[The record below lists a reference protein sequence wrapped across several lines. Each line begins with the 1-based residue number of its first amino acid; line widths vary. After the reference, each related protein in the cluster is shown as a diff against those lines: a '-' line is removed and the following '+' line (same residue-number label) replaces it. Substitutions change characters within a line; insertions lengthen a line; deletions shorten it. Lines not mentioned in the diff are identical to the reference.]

1 MDLGWIDFSKSERNK
16 VLNVLDL
23 LGEQG
28 VLDELGIATIR
39 DGFSDLLF
47 PGTSTIQTRAKYFL
61 IVPYALKDL
70 EFNDELTSNNLN
82 NSFDKMEEN
91 CAHALYQN
99 HPQEL
104 GIIGR
109 NSILQNSWVKRPP
122 SNIYLAGLRTYGIFN
137 FKSITNYIKYIS
149 SLKQEK
155 RSSSKS
161 GNKRDTDEG
170 SQDDVNVG
178 LNQFSHLLNI
188 PTYKKNWFDNLEINL
203 TYEEGQFLKDQI
215 VSNCNG
221 SMLAFILKNDMHEIL
236 EFDTIRDL
244 ESIMFKFPKQ
254 IQNDYKVAISFS
266 EFVFVLR
273 VIYNLIVSDYKNTTA
288 VKYFNNFKNDL
299 KEISDIDFSEIFI
312 RLHIKNNKLKT
323 FLEVSKQLMQD
334 EDIEGLKKHVTNRE
348 IFLKGR
354 NRARLCHPGEFDHN
368 LWFAGERLDYRFG
381 NVKVILRDIF
391 ESEGVVI

>member
-368 LWFAGERLDYRFG
+368 FWFAGERLDYRFG

>member
-70 EFNDELTSNNLN
+70 EFNDEFTSNKLN
-82 NSFDKMEEN
+82 NSFDKIEED
-91 CAHALYQN
+91 CAHALYEN

-137 FKSITNYIKYIS
+137 FKSIANYIKYIS
-149 SLKQEK
+149 SQKQEK
-155 RSSSKS
+155 RNSTNS
-161 GNKRDTDEG
+161 GNKKDTDEG

-188 PTYKKNWFDNLEINL
+188 PTYKKNWFDDLEINL
-203 TYEEGQFLKDQI
+203 TYDEGQFLKDQI
-215 VSNCNG
+215 VSNCND
-221 SMLAFILKNDMHEIL
+221 SMLAFILKNNMHEIL

-254 IQNDYKVAISFS
+254 IQNDYHVAISFS

-273 VIYNLIVSDYKNTTA
+273 VIYNLIVSEYKNTMA
-288 VKYFNNFKNDL
+288 IKYFNGFKNDL
-299 KEISDIDFSEIFI
+299 DEISDINFSEIFLRLGI
-312 RLHIKNNKLKT
+312 RNDKLKN
-323 FLEVSKQLMQD
+323 FLEVSKQLMQNND
-334 EDIEGLKKHVTNRE
+334 VEGLKNHIINRE

-354 NRARLCHPGEFDHN
+354 NRARLCHPGEFDPN
-368 LWFAGERLDYRFG
+368 LWFAGEKLNYRFD

-391 ESEGVVI
+391 ESEQVGI